1 MYLDLLSLRLL
12 SVLEDFFIAV
22 AGEAGCFIDAGAC
35 MYYMD
40 YITHGILHLYM
51 YPKNS

>member
-35 MYYMD
+35 MY
-40 YITHGILHLYM
+40 IWII
-51 YPKNS
+51 